1 MLLSFFLLFFWRAFR
16 TELDSDAP
24 KAPSLVLLSQ
34 GWNAG
39 HLFVR
44 GSAVQFDLSRLRH
57 FPVKGSSETVLASL
71 QHQQLS
77 VQRPDMCSTI
87 ILFPGPTVIGTS
99 KIIMI
104 LLYWASFLPGPAACG
119 VYVHTWGQ
127 SSTGVLWGGSS
138 SLISRRL
145 RYL

>member
-1 MLLSFFLLFFWRAFR
+1 M
-16 TELDSDAP
+16 
-24 KAPSLVLLSQ
+24 LLSQ
-34 GWNAG
+34 GGNAG

-57 FPVKGSSETVLASL
+57 FPVKVSSETVLASL

-99 KIIMI
+99 KIIMV
-104 LLYWASFLPGPAACG
+104 LLYWASFLSGTAACG

-127 SSTGVLWGGSS
+127 SSTGVL
-138 SLISRRL
+138 
-145 RYL
+145 